1 MTDYKALEAKAYEI
15 TKDLRYGPDELEQK
29 LMEYSYL
36 CFEADKRFLDAN
48 EALTIAE
55 DAKKVEFA
63 LICEAQVGKS
73 LAEKE
78 RQSLMSSEWQTVLD
92 SHKELRKERN
102 IAMLHRDK
110 YRRNLDCIRSL
121 MANRRKE
128 METLGG

>member
-1 MTDYKALEAKAYEI
+1 MNYQELEDRAYEI
-15 TKDLRYGPDELEQK
+15 TKDVRYDPNELEQK

-36 CFEADKRFLDAN
+36 CFEGDRQFLEAN

-63 LICEAQVGKS
+63 LIVEDMEGKS
-73 LAEKE
+73 TAEKE
-78 RQSLMSSEWQTVLD
+78 RKALLSHDWQIVLD
-92 SHKELRKERN
+92 SHRVLRKARN
-102 IAMLHRDK
+102 EAMLFRDK

-128 METLGG
+128 MEQFGG